1 MFLIIIVLTISQKN
15 RNSLSSGLGS
25 HGLESTQIILGRPG
39 PCRFVLCFSY
49 TLRPSHYRLPSRRP
63 MEAACLQ
70 GGPQKSVFLLAN
82 DTFFDCDVV
91 SLHWCTK
98 HSVRRT
104 PAMGCRQSKAPLNC
118 SFPSLTDCVNL
129 RRHVSSLS
137 VGDNQEERKV
147 WGLFYVKIS
156 PASRHTY
163 YLSHSNYLQGDPTSP
178 S

>member
-91 SLHWCTK
+91 SRRWCTT
-98 HSVRRT
+98 HSVRHT

-118 SFPSLTDCVNL
+118 SFPSLTDCANL

-137 VGDNQEERKV
+137 VGDNQEERK
-147 WGLFYVKIS
+147 
-156 PASRHTY
+156 A
-163 YLSHSNYLQGDPTSP
+163 
-178 S
+178 